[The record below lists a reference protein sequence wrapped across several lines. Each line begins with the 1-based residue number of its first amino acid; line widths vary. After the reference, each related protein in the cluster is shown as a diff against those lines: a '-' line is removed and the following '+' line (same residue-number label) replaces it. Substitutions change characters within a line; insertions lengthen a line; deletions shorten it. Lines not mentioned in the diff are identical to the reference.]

1 MGSAMT
7 PALPFDSA
15 LLCLNDADRMRRQV
29 ERAQASRKPLDA
41 ARFARDLAQAQA
53 RFATRAA
60 LKPGVISFPP
70 ELPISQARE
79 TLAAAITTNQVVV
92 ICGETGSGKTT
103 QLPKLC
109 LELGRGVRGLIGH
122 TQPRRLAARS
132 VATRIAQEL
141 GTTLGEL
148 VGFETRFDKR
158 VSERTLIKLMTD
170 GILLAELSHDREL
183 LAYDTIIIDEAHERS
198 LNIDF
203 LLGWLK
209 RLAPR
214 RPDLKII
221 ITSATLDPERLAAH
235 FSSAVIPAKAGIQS
249 QQDAQASGMDSRFR
263 GNDKQE
269 VPILTISGRTYPVD
283 HYYAPPEEN
292 TDIEDAVANGI
303 DTLWGRRAPDG
314 DILVFLPGE
323 REINDCTRVLT
334 GRFPRA
340 AVLPLYSRL
349 PAAQQ
354 DKVFSTG
361 GPPRI
366 VLATNVAE
374 TSVTVPGIRYVI
386 DTGTARMS
394 RFNPR
399 SGVQS
404 LQIEAISQAAANQR
418 AGRCGR
424 LGPGICLRLYAEDD
438 FAARPVFTDPE
449 ILRSNLAGV
458 ILQMAS
464 LGLGDVDAFPW
475 VQPPESRHVSEGYR
489 VLQVVGALDE
499 DRKLTPFGR
508 QLARLPLDP
517 RIARIALAGK
527 GEKYEREVF
536 ALAAALSVQD
546 PHENPLEAQTQARQK
561 HAEWKHPKSDFFT
574 LLALWRRWQAV
585 SAGAKQNALRKWCKE
600 HYVSYLRMEEW
611 TQVYKQVVD
620 MVGSDTSPNQNVI
633 PAKAG
638 IQSQPVGRASGLD
651 SSLRRNDEDLE
662 VLYAP
667 IHKALLSG
675 LIDHI
680 GVKAPEKPDY
690 GGPRGRRFKI
700 FPGSALAKK
709 GPQWVMHAA
718 IVHTS
723 QVFARTCAAIEPE
736 WLVDVG
742 SHLIKRA
749 MQHPEWDSQRGE
761 VTALEHLSLFGIPLL
776 KRARHFGSEDPI
788 AARNI
793 FIREGLVRGEI
804 LGKPDFLK
812 KNLALIETVR
822 EKEARM
828 RRPDLLADDA
838 QLFAFYDARLSQGCC
853 TVAGLKQWLHG
864 QRGQPAPRVAT
875 LKPAAPVT
883 ASTPVAARTLD
894 GLGALRGA
902 LTAKALAVAPNVS
915 SSISEGASLLMNEAD
930 VLRPGA
936 NADVENRFP
945 DQLTLAGVKV
955 SLSYEHDPGAD
966 EDGVSFHLPLAQ
978 LFAFDADAFDWL
990 VPGLLVG
997 KIEALIK
1004 TLPNHLRRL
1013 CQPAAQYAE
1022 AIAVSAPLKGLLL
1035 NAICA
1040 RFKSMTGV
1048 ELKPEDFSPDKLPAH
1063 FKPRLVAEDAQGKM
1077 LGEAATLEDLRTQ
1090 LSGAARTAFNQAA
1103 AKQSETQQWVRE
1115 SVTDWDFGD
1124 LPDVVTVSGGARA
1137 YPALVVAGE
1146 RIALRLFESAQAAEA
1161 AHRLGLRALLLLKL
1175 SDRVTGLAKSAKGKL
1190 ALALSGTPHTV
1201 DALAQALAERGA
1213 DETLLGDT
1221 LPRSSAVFQAAL
1233 EKRGAFSVLTY
1244 QRMDEVAAWLTQ
1256 AASLR
1261 RSIAA
1266 IAKPYPEA
1274 HADAAQQLA
1283 TLLGPGFIVGI
1294 PAAQWP
1300 RVLTY
1305 LKALAVRLE
1314 RLPLK
1319 PAKDAEAMK
1328 QLAPRVAKLPRPF
1341 HPTRWVLEE
1350 WRVQLFAQELKALGA
1365 PNADKV
1371 DASLRG

>member
-1 MGSAMT
+1 MSAAFD
-7 PALPFDSA
+7 PAL
-15 LLCLNDADRMRRQV
+15 LTIRDAQRLQQQI
-29 ERAQASRKPLDA
+29 ERAQQNRKPLDA
-41 ARFARDLAQAQA
+41 ARFAQDLTQAQA
-53 RFATRAA
+53 RFAARAA
-60 LKPGVISFPP
+60 LKPAVITFPE

-79 TLAAAITTNQVVV
+79 TLAAAITANQVVV

-132 VATRIAQEL
+132 VANRIAQEV
-141 GTTLGEL
+141 GCTLGEL

-221 ITSATLDPERLAAH
+221 ITSATLDPERLSKH
-235 FSSAVIPAKAGIQS
+235 FDGA
-249 QQDAQASGMDSRFR
+249 
-263 GNDKQE
+263 
-269 VPILTISGRTYPVD
+269 PIHTVSGRTYPVD
-283 HYYAPPEEN
+283 HYYAVPEEN

-303 DTLWGRRAPDG
+303 DTLWGSRAPDG

-323 REINDCTRVLT
+323 REINDCTRVLG

-386 DTGTARMS
+386 DVGTARMS

-404 LQIEAISQAAANQR
+404 LQIEAVSQAAANQR

-527 GEKYEREVF
+527 GERYEREVF

-561 HAEWKHPKSDFFT
+561 HAEWKHPKSDFLT
-574 LLALWRRWQAV
+574 LLALWRRWQDV
-585 SAGAKQNALRKWCKE
+585 STGAKQNALRKWCKE

-620 MVGSDTSPNQNVI
+620 YLADDKA
-633 PAKAG
+633 AKSEHK
-638 IQSQPVGRASGLD
+638 QLTLD
-651 SSLRRNDEDLE
+651 E
-662 VLYAP
+662 LYVP

-749 MQHPEWDSQRGE
+749 LQHPEWDSQRGE

-812 KNLALIETVR
+812 KNLALIESVR
-822 EKEARM
+822 EKEAKM

-838 QLFAFYDARLSQGCC
+838 QLFAFYDARLPQGCC
-853 TVAGLKQWLHG
+853 TVAGLKQWLHA
-864 QRGQPAPRVAT
+864 QRGQPQLPRAAAP
-875 LKPAAPVT
+875 KPAAPI
-883 ASTPVAARTLD
+883 APSAPAAARALD
-894 GLGALRGA
+894 GLSALRGA
-902 LTAKALAVAPNVS
+902 MVSQALAVAPNVVP
-915 SSISEGASLLMNEAD
+915 SSIEGASLLMTEAD

-945 DQLTLAGVKV
+945 DQLVLAGVKV

-978 LFAFDADAFDWL
+978 LFAFDPAAFDWL

-1004 TLPNHLRRL
+1004 TLPTHLRRL

-1022 AIAVSAPLKGLLL
+1022 AIAESAPPKGLLL
-1035 NAICA
+1035 DAICA
-1040 RFKSMTGV
+1040 RFKAMTGV
-1048 ELKPEDFSPDKLPAH
+1048 ELRPEDFAPDKLPAH
-1063 FKPRLVAEDAQGKM
+1063 FKPRLVAEDAQGKV
-1077 LGEAATLEDLRTQ
+1077 LGEAETLQDLRAQ

-1103 AKQSETQQWVRE
+1103 AKKTETQQWVRD
-1115 SVTDWDFGD
+1115 SVLDWDFGD
-1124 LPDVVTVSGGARA
+1124 LPDAITVSGGARA
-1137 YPALVVAGE
+1137 VPALTVEGSK
-1146 RIALRLFESAQAAEA
+1146 IALRLFESADAAAA
-1161 AHRLGLRALLLLKL
+1161 AHRKGLRALLLLKL
-1175 SDRVTGLAKSAKGKL
+1175 NDRVTGLAKSARGKL

-1221 LPRSSAVFQAAL
+1221 LPRSTAAFQAAL
-1233 EKRGAFSVLTY
+1233 EKRGAFSQLTY

-1256 AASLR
+1256 ATSLR

-1283 TLLGPGFIVGI
+1283 TLLGPGFITAI

-1328 QLAPRVAKLPRPF
+1328 QLVPRIAKLPSPF
-1341 HPTRWVLEE
+1341 HPARWVLEE
-1350 WRVQLFAQELKALGA
+1350 WRVQLFAQELKAVGA
-1365 PNADKV
+1365 PNADKA
-1371 DASLRG
+1371 DTALRG

>member
-1 MGSAMT
+1 MGRAVN
-7 PALPFDSA
+7 PALPFDSN
-15 LLCLNDADRMRRQV
+15 LLCIADAEKLRRQL
-29 ERAQASRKPLDA
+29 ERSQTARKPLDA
-41 ARFARDLAQAQA
+41 MRFSQDLARAQA
-53 RFATRAA
+53 RFSTRAA
-60 LKPGVISFPP
+60 LKPAVFSYPE
-70 ELPISQARE
+70 ELPIAQARE
-79 TLAAAITTNQVVV
+79 TLAAAISANQVVV

-109 LELGRGVRGLIGH
+109 LELGRGIRGLIGH

-132 VATRIAQEL
+132 VASRIAQEL
-141 GTTLGEL
+141 GTTLGDL

-170 GILLAELSHDREL
+170 GILLAELAHDREL
-183 LAYDTIIIDEAHERS
+183 MAYDTLIIDEAHERS

-209 RLAPR
+209 RLSTR

-221 ITSATLDPERLAAH
+221 ITSATLDPERLSKH
-235 FSSAVIPAKAGIQS
+235 FDGA
-249 QQDAQASGMDSRFR
+249 
-263 GNDKQE
+263 
-269 VPILTISGRTYPVD
+269 PIHTVSGRTYPVD

-292 TDIEDAVANGI
+292 TDIEDAVANAI
-303 DTLWGRRAPDG
+303 DTLWGSRAPDG

-323 REINDCTRVLT
+323 REINDCTRVLG

-361 GPPRI
+361 GPPRV

-374 TSVTVPGIRYVI
+374 TSVTVPGIRYVV
-386 DTGTARMS
+386 DVGTARMS

-404 LQIEAISQAAANQR
+404 LQIEAVSQAAANQR

-464 LGLGDVDAFPW
+464 LGLGDVDEFSW
-475 VQPPESRHVSEGYR
+475 VQAPEGRHVSEGYR
-489 VLQVVGALDE
+489 VLQVVGALDD

-527 GEKYEREVF
+527 GERHEREVF

-561 HAEWKHPKSDFFT
+561 HAEWKHLKSDFLT
-574 LLALWRRWQAV
+574 LLALWRRWQEV
-585 SAGAKQNALRKWCKE
+585 SGRMNQKALRKWCKE

-611 TQVYKQVVD
+611 TQVYRQVLD
-620 MVGSDTSPNQNVI
+620 FLSDDKNAK
-633 PAKAG
+633 PAGPA
-638 IQSQPVGRASGLD
+638 QTLDELYVPV
-651 SSLRRNDEDLE
+651 
-662 VLYAP
+662 
-667 IHKALLSG
+667 HKALLTG

-709 GPQWVMHAA
+709 GPQWLMHAA

-723 QVFARTCAAIEPE
+723 QVFARTVAAIEPE
-736 WLVDVG
+736 WLVEVG
-742 SHLIKRA
+742 AHLIKRA
-749 MQHPEWDSQRGE
+749 LQHPEWDSQRGE

-804 LGKPDFLK
+804 LGKPEFLK
-812 KNLALIETVR
+812 KNLALIDAVR

-838 QLFAFYDARLSQGCC
+838 QLCAFYDARLPADLC
-853 TVAGLKQWLHG
+853 TVAGLKQWLH
-864 QRGQPAPRVAT
+864 R
-875 LKPAAPVT
+875 T
-883 ASTPVAARTLD
+883 A
-894 GLGALRGA
+894 RGA
-902 LTAKALAVAPNVS
+902 ATPLQ
-915 SSISEGASLLMNEAD
+915 MNEAD
-930 VLRPGA
+930 ALRPGA

-945 DQLTLAGVKV
+945 DQLMLAGINV

-978 LFAFDADAFDWL
+978 LFAFDAELFDWL

-1004 TLPNHLRRL
+1004 TLPTPLRRL

-1022 AIAVSAPLKGLLL
+1022 AIAESAPPKGPLLL
-1035 NAICA
+1035 AICM
-1040 RFKSMTGV
+1040 RFKAMTGV
-1048 ELKPEDFSPDKLPAH
+1048 ALRPEDFAPDKLPAH
-1063 FKPRLVAEDAQGKM
+1063 FKPRLVAEDAQGKV
-1077 LGEAATLEDLRTQ
+1077 LGEAETLNDLRAQ
-1090 LSGAARTAFNQAA
+1090 LSGAARSAFNAAA
-1103 AKQSETQQWVRE
+1103 AKRSETQQWLRE
-1115 SVTDWDFGD
+1115 SVFDWDFGD
-1124 LPDVVTVSGGARA
+1124 LPDAITVAGGARA
-1137 YPALVVAGE
+1137 IPALVVEGE
-1146 RIALRLFESAQAAEA
+1146 KIALRLFESTAAAEA
-1161 AHRLGLRALLLLKL
+1161 AHRNGVRALLLAKL
-1175 SDRVTGLAKSAKGKL
+1175 ADRVSGLAKSAKGKL

-1201 DALAQALAERGA
+1201 DGLARALAERA
-1213 DETLLGDT
+1213 VDETLLGEV
-1221 LPRSSAVFQAAL
+1221 LPRSVAAFQAAL
-1233 EKRGAFSVLTY
+1233 EKRGTFSLLAY
-1244 QRMDEVAAWLTQ
+1244 QRLDEAAVWLTQ
-1256 AASLR
+1256 AATLR
-1261 RSIAA
+1261 RALA
-1266 IAKPYPEA
+1266 GIAKPYAEA
-1274 HADAAQQLA
+1274 HADAAAQLA
-1283 TLLGPGFIVGI
+1283 SLLGPGFITAI

-1319 PAKDAEAMK
+1319 PMKDAEALK
-1328 QLAPRVAKLPRPF
+1328 QLGPRAARLPRPF
-1341 HPTRWVLEE
+1341 HPARWVIEE
-1350 WRVQLFAQELKALGA
+1350 WRVALFAQELKAVGA
-1365 PNADKV
+1365 PNAEKI
-1371 DASLRG
+1371 DAVLRG

>member
-1 MGSAMT
+1 MSSG
-7 PALPFDSA
+7 FDPQA
-15 LLCLNDADRMRRQV
+15 LLLRDAVRLQRQI
-29 ERAQASRKPLDA
+29 ERSQHSKKPLDA
-41 ARFARDLAQAQA
+41 TRFAQELAAAQS
-53 RFATRAA
+53 RCATRAA
-60 LKPGVISFPP
+60 LKPVAISFPP

-79 TLAAAITTNQVVV
+79 TLAKAITEHQIVV

-132 VATRIAQEL
+132 VAHRIAQEL
-141 GTTLGEL
+141 GTTLGDL

-221 ITSATLDPERLAAH
+221 ITSATLDPERLSKH
-235 FSSAVIPAKAGIQS
+235 F
-249 QQDAQASGMDSRFR
+249 
-263 GNDKQE
+263 NDC
-269 VPILTISGRTYPVD
+269 PIHTVSGRTYPVE

-292 TDIEDAVANGI
+292 TDIEDAVANGV

-323 REINDCTRVLT
+323 REINDCTRVLA

-340 AVLPLYSRL
+340 VVLPLYSRL
-349 PAAQQ
+349 PAAAQ

-404 LQIEAISQAAANQR
+404 LQVEAVSQAAANQR

-424 LGPGICLRLYAEDD
+424 VGPGIALRLYAEDD
-438 FAARPVFTDPE
+438 FAARPAFTDPE

-464 LGLGDVDAFPW
+464 LGLGDVDDFPW
-475 VQPPESRHVSEGYR
+475 VQPPEGRHVSEGYR

-499 DRKLTPFGR
+499 ERRLTPFGR

-527 GEKYEREVF
+527 GQRCEREVF

-561 HAEWKHPKSDFFT
+561 HAEWRHVKSDFLT
-574 LLALWRRWQAV
+574 LLGLWRRWQAA
-585 SAGAKQNALRKWCKE
+585 STGANQKAQRKWCKE

-611 TQVYKQVVD
+611 TQVYRQVVD
-620 MVGSDTSPNQNVI
+620 FLADEKTAK
-633 PAKAG
+633 PAEKPLTLDELYV
-638 IQSQPVGRASGLD
+638 PV
-651 SSLRRNDEDLE
+651 
-662 VLYAP
+662 
-667 IHKALLSG
+667 HKALLAG

-709 GPQWVMHAA
+709 GPQWVMHAV

-736 WLVDVG
+736 WLVEVG
-742 SHLIKRA
+742 AHLIKRA
-749 MQHPEWDSQRGE
+749 VQHPEWDSTRGE
-761 VTALEHLSLFGIPLL
+761 VTAIEHLSLLGLPLL
-776 KRARHFGSEDPI
+776 KRVRHFGSEDPI

-793 FIREGLVRGEI
+793 FIREGLVRGEM
-804 LGKPDFLK
+804 LGKPEFLK
-812 KNLALIETVR
+812 KNLALIESVR
-822 EKEARM
+822 EKEAKM

-838 QLFAFYDARLSQGCC
+838 QLAAFYDARLPQDVC
-853 TVAGLKQWLHG
+853 TVAGLKQWLHAQAKG
-864 QRGQPAPRVAT
+864 GDGRREIGDNTTRPPK
-875 LKPAAPVT
+875 KPAALADLRQALKSAPATSHPPSPVS
-883 ASTPVAARTLD
+883 ASP
-894 GLGALRGA
+894 
-902 LTAKALAVAPNVS
+902 
-915 SSISEGASLLMNEAD
+915 LLMHEAD

-936 NADVENRFP
+936 NADVENLFP
-945 DQLTLAGVKV
+945 DQITLAGVKV

-978 LFAFDADAFDWL
+978 LFVFDADAFDWL
-990 VPGLLVG
+990 VPGLLPG

-1013 CQPAAQYAE
+1013 CQPAGEYARAIVE
-1022 AIAVSAPLKGLLL
+1022 AAPPKGPLLPT
-1035 NAICA
+1035 ICA
-1040 RFKSMTGV
+1040 RFKAMTGV
-1048 ELKPEDFSPDKLPAH
+1048 ELQPADFAPDKLPAH
-1063 FKPRLVAEDAQGKM
+1063 FKPRLVAEDAQGKV
-1077 LGEAATLEDLRTQ
+1077 LGEAEALTELRAQ

-1103 AKQSETQQWVRE
+1103 AKKSETQQWVRE
-1115 SVTDWDFGD
+1115 AVTDWDFGD
-1124 LPDVVTVSGGARA
+1124 LPEAVTVAGGARA
-1137 YPALVVAGE
+1137 MPALTLEGE
-1146 RIALRLFESAQAAEA
+1146 RVALRLFESAEA
-1161 AHRLGLRALLLLKL
+1161 AATAHRRGLRALLLIKL
-1175 SDRVTGLAKSAKGKL
+1175 ADRVSGLAKTAKGKL

-1201 DALAQALAERGA
+1201 EGLARAIAERA
-1213 DETLLGDT
+1213 LDETMLSGT
-1221 LPRSSAVFQAAL
+1221 LPRSTAAFQATL
-1233 EKRGAFSVLTY
+1233 EQRGAFSQLTY
-1244 QRMDEVAAWLTQ
+1244 QRLDEVAAWLAQ
-1256 AASLR
+1256 AAELR
-1261 RSIAA
+1261 RKLGPIAR
-1266 IAKPYPEA
+1266 PYAEA
-1274 HADAAQQLA
+1274 HADATAQLGS
-1283 TLLGPGFIVGI
+1283 LLGPGFVAAI
-1294 PAAQWP
+1294 PPAQWP
-1300 RVLTY
+1300 RVTTY

-1314 RLPLK
+1314 RMPLK

-1328 QLAPRVAKLPRPF
+1328 QLSPRIAKLPQPF
-1341 HPTRWVLEE
+1341 HPARWVLEE
-1350 WRVQLFAQELKALGA
+1350 WRVLLFAQELKAMGA
-1365 PNADKV
+1365 PNAEKA
-1371 DASLRG
+1371 DAALRG

>member
-1 MGSAMT
+1 MSGG
-7 PALPFDSA
+7 FDPT
-15 LLCLNDADRMRRQV
+15 LLTIKDAQRLQRQI
-29 ERAQASRKPLDA
+29 ERAQQSRKPLDA
-41 ARFARDLAQAQA
+41 ARFAQELAQAQS
-53 RFATRAA
+53 RLATRAL
-60 LKPGVISFPP
+60 LKPAVLHFPE

-79 TLAAAITTNQVVV
+79 TLAAAITANQVVV

-103 QLPKLC
+103 QLPKIC

-132 VATRIAQEL
+132 VATRIAQEV
-141 GTTLGEL
+141 GCTLGDL

-221 ITSATLDPERLAAH
+221 ITSATLDPERLSAH
-235 FSSAVIPAKAGIQS
+235 FNGA
-249 QQDAQASGMDSRFR
+249 
-263 GNDKQE
+263 
-269 VPILTISGRTYPVD
+269 PIHTVSGRTYPVD

-303 DTLWGRRAPDG
+303 DTLWGTRAPDG

-323 REINDCTRVLT
+323 REINDCTRVLG

-386 DTGTARMS
+386 DVGTARMS

-404 LQIEAISQAAANQR
+404 LQIEPVSQAAANQR

-499 DRKLTPFGR
+499 DRRLTPFGR

-527 GEKYEREVF
+527 GERHEREVF

-561 HAEWKHPKSDFFT
+561 HAEWKNLKSDFLT
-574 LLALWRRWQAV
+574 LLALWRLWQEV
-585 SAGAKQNALRKWCKE
+585 SGHMNQNALRKWCKA

-620 MVGSDTSPNQNVI
+620 FLADDKSAK
-633 PAKAG
+633 PAGAL
-638 IQSQPVGRASGLD
+638 QTLDELYVPV
-651 SSLRRNDEDLE
+651 
-662 VLYAP
+662 
-667 IHKALLSG
+667 HKALLTG

-742 SHLIKRA
+742 AHLIKRA
-749 MQHPEWDSQRGE
+749 LQHPEWDSQRGE

-788 AARNI
+788 AARTI

-822 EKEARM
+822 EKEARL
-828 RRPDLLADDA
+828 RRPDLLADEA
-838 QLFAFYDARLSQGCC
+838 QLFAFYDARLPLDVC
-853 TVAGLKQWLHG
+853 TVAGLKQWVHLRARSGDRGRGTGHG
-864 QRGQPAPRVAT
+864 
-875 LKPAAPVT
+875 
-883 ASTPVAARTLD
+883 AS
-894 GLGALRGA
+894 ALP
-902 LTAKALAVAPNVS
+902 ALAVARSSASTPATLSDLRQALAPSRPIPHSPFPNP
-915 SSISEGASLLMNEAD
+915 ASPLLMEEAD

-978 LFAFDADAFDWL
+978 LFAFDADVFDWL

-1022 AIAVSAPLKGLLL
+1022 AIAESAPPKGPLID
-1035 NAICA
+1035 AICT
-1040 RFKSMTGV
+1040 RFKAMTGV
-1048 ELKPEDFSPDKLPAH
+1048 ELQPADFAPDKLPAH
-1063 FKPRLVAEDAQGKM
+1063 FKPRLVAEDAQGKV
-1077 LGEAATLEDLRTQ
+1077 LGEAETLADLRAQ

-1103 AKQSETQQWVRE
+1103 AKKSETQQWVRE
-1115 SVTDWDFGD
+1115 NVLDWDFGD
-1124 LPDVVTVSGGARA
+1124 LPDAVTVSGGARA
-1137 YPALVVAGE
+1137 IPALTVEGGK
-1146 RIALRLFESAQAAEA
+1146 IALRLFESTDAAEI
-1161 AHRLGLRALLLLKL
+1161 AHRKGVRALLLVKL
-1175 SDRVTGLAKSAKGKL
+1175 NDRVTGLVKSAKGKL

-1201 DALAQALAERGA
+1201 DALAQALAERGV

-1221 LPRSSAVFQAAL
+1221 LPRSSAAFQAAL
-1233 EKRGAFSVLTY
+1233 EKRGAFSQLTY

-1274 HADAAQQLA
+1274 CADAAQQLA
-1283 TLLGPGFIVGI
+1283 TLLGPGFITAI

-1300 RVLTY
+1300 RLLTY
-1305 LKALAVRLE
+1305 LRALAVRLE

-1319 PAKDAEAMK
+1319 PTKDTEAMN
-1328 QLAPRVAKLPRPF
+1328 QLALRIGKLPKPF
-1341 HPTRWVLEE
+1341 HPARWVLEE
-1350 WRVQLFAQELKALGA
+1350 WRVQLFAQELKAVGA

>member
-1 MGSAMT
+1 MSGG
-7 PALPFDSA
+7 FDPT
-15 LLCLNDADRMRRQV
+15 LLTIKDAQRLQRQI
-29 ERAQASRKPLDA
+29 ERAQQSRKPLDA
-41 ARFARDLAQAQA
+41 ARFAQELEQAQS
-53 RFATRAA
+53 RLATRAL
-60 LKPGVISFPP
+60 LKPAVLHFPE

-79 TLAAAITTNQVVV
+79 TLAAAITANQVVV

-132 VATRIAQEL
+132 VATRIAQEV
-141 GTTLGEL
+141 GCTLGDL

-170 GILLAELSHDREL
+170 GILLAELTHDREL

-221 ITSATLDPERLAAH
+221 ITSATLDPERLSAH
-235 FSSAVIPAKAGIQS
+235 FNGA
-249 QQDAQASGMDSRFR
+249 
-263 GNDKQE
+263 
-269 VPILTISGRTYPVD
+269 PIHTVSGRTYPVD
-283 HYYAPPEEN
+283 YYYAPPEEN

-303 DTLWGRRAPDG
+303 DTLWGTRAPDG

-323 REINDCTRVLT
+323 REINDCTRVLA

-374 TSVTVPGIRYVI
+374 TSVTVPGIRYVV
-386 DTGTARMS
+386 DVGTARMS

-404 LQIEAISQAAANQR
+404 LQIEPVSQAAANQR

-464 LGLGDVDAFPW
+464 LGLGDVDEFPW

-499 DRKLTPFGR
+499 ERRLTPFGR

-527 GEKYEREVF
+527 GERHEREVF

-561 HAEWKHPKSDFFT
+561 HAEWKNPKSDFLT
-574 LLALWRRWQAV
+574 LLALWRLWQEV
-585 SAGAKQNALRKWCKE
+585 SGHMNQNALRKWCKA

-620 MVGSDTSPNQNVI
+620 FLADDKS
-633 PAKAG
+633 AKPTGAL
-638 IQSQPVGRASGLD
+638 QTLDELYVPV
-651 SSLRRNDEDLE
+651 
-662 VLYAP
+662 
-667 IHKALLSG
+667 HKALLTG

-749 MQHPEWDSQRGE
+749 LQHPEWDSQRGE

-828 RRPDLLADDA
+828 RRPDLLGDDA
-838 QLFAFYDARLSQGCC
+838 QLFAFYDARLPQSCC
-853 TVAGLKQWLHG
+853 TVAGLKQWLHS
-864 QRGQPAPRVAT
+864 QRGQPLPRAAAP
-875 LKPAAPVT
+875 KPAIKAAVPAPT
-883 ASTPVAARTLD
+883 AAPKTLD
-894 GLGALRGA
+894 GLSALRGA
-902 LTAKALAVAPNVS
+902 LTAQALTVAPNIVPS
-915 SSISEGASLLMNEAD
+915 SSEGASLLMTEAD

-978 LFAFDADAFDWL
+978 LFVFDADVFDWL
-990 VPGLLVG
+990 VPGLLAG

-1022 AIAVSAPLKGLLL
+1022 AIAESTAPQGLLID
-1035 NAICA
+1035 AICT
-1040 RFKSMTGV
+1040 RFKAMTGV
-1048 ELKPEDFSPDKLPAH
+1048 ELQPADFAPDKLPAH
-1063 FKPRLVAEDAQGKM
+1063 FKPRLVAEDAQGKV
-1077 LGEAATLEDLRTQ
+1077 LGEAETLQDLRAQ

-1103 AKQSETQQWVRE
+1103 AKKTETQQWVRE
-1115 SVTDWDFGD
+1115 NVLDWDFGD
-1124 LPDVVTVSGGARA
+1124 LPDAITVSGGARA
-1137 YPALVVAGE
+1137 IPALTVEGGK
-1146 RIALRLFESAQAAEA
+1146 IALRLFESTEA
-1161 AHRLGLRALLLLKL
+1161 ADVAHRRGIRALLLLKL
-1175 SDRVTGLAKSAKGKL
+1175 NDRVTGLVKSAKGKL

-1201 DALAQALAERGA
+1201 DALAQALAERGV
-1213 DETLLGDT
+1213 DETLLGET
-1221 LPRSSAVFQAAL
+1221 LPRSSAAFQAAL
-1233 EKRGAFSVLTY
+1233 EKRGAFSVLAY
-1244 QRMDEVAAWLTQ
+1244 QRLDEVAGWLTL
-1256 AASLR
+1256 AAALR
-1261 RSIAA
+1261 RA
-1266 IAKPYPEA
+1266 ISAVAKSYPEA
-1274 HADAAQQLA
+1274 HTDAATQLA
-1283 TLLGPGFIVGI
+1283 SLLGPGFITAI
-1294 PAAQWP
+1294 PATQWP
-1300 RVLTY
+1300 RLPTY

-1319 PAKDAEAMK
+1319 PAKDAEAMN
-1328 QLAPRVAKLPRPF
+1328 QLTLRIRKLPKPF
-1341 HPTRWVLEE
+1341 HPARWVLEE
-1350 WRVQLFAQELKALGA
+1350 WRVQLFAQELKAVGA

-1371 DASLRG
+1371 DAGLRG

>member
-1 MGSAMT
+1 MPPATPGRSIRLSASHQ
-7 PALPFDSA
+7 PSIFDPSA
-15 LLCLNDADRMRRQV
+15 LTLRDALRLQRQV
-29 ERAQASRKPLDA
+29 ERSQQSKKPLDA
-41 ARFARDLAQAQA
+41 ARFAQDLTQAQA
-53 RFATRAA
+53 RFASRAA
-60 LKPGVISFPP
+60 LKPAIIQFPE

-79 TLAAAITTNQVVV
+79 TLAAAIIANQVVV

-132 VATRIAQEL
+132 VANRIAQEL
-141 GTTLGEL
+141 GTALGDL

-183 LAYDTIIIDEAHERS
+183 MAYDTIIIDEAHERS

-209 RLAPR
+209 HLAPR

-221 ITSATLDPERLAAH
+221 ITSATLDPERLSKH
-235 FSSAVIPAKAGIQS
+235 FHGA
-249 QQDAQASGMDSRFR
+249 
-263 GNDKQE
+263 
-269 VPILTISGRTYPVD
+269 PIHTVSGRTYPVD

-292 TDIEDAVANGI
+292 TDIEDAVASGI
-303 DTLWGRRAPDG
+303 DTLWGSRAPDG

-323 REINDCTRVLT
+323 REINDCTRVLS

-349 PAAQQ
+349 PAVQQ
-354 DKVFSTG
+354 DKVFSIG

-374 TSVTVPGIRYVI
+374 TSVTVPGIRYVL
-386 DTGTARMS
+386 DAGTARMS

-404 LQIEAISQAAANQR
+404 LQVESVSQAAANQR

-424 LGPGICLRLYAEDD
+424 LGPGICLRLYAEED

-464 LGLGDVDAFPW
+464 LGLGDVDEFPW
-475 VQPPESRHVSEGYR
+475 VQAPESRHVSEGYR

-499 DRKLTPFGR
+499 DRKLTAFGR

-527 GEKYEREVF
+527 GERHEREVF

-546 PHENPLEAQTQARQK
+546 PHENPLEAQTPARQK
-561 HAEWKHPKSDFFT
+561 HAEWKNPKSDFLT
-574 LLALWRRWQAV
+574 LLALWRRWQEV
-585 SAGAKQNALRKWCKE
+585 SGRMNQKALRKWCKE

-620 MVGSDTSPNQNVI
+620 FLADEKSTKSTGPQQTLDELYV
-633 PAKAG
+633 
-638 IQSQPVGRASGLD
+638 PV
-651 SSLRRNDEDLE
+651 
-662 VLYAP
+662 
-667 IHKALLSG
+667 HKALLTG

-742 SHLIKRA
+742 AHLIKRA
-749 MQHPEWDSQRGE
+749 LQHPEWDSQRGE

-804 LGKPDFLK
+804 LGKPEFLK

-838 QLFAFYDARLSQGCC
+838 QMFAFYDARLPQDLC
-853 TVAGLKQWLHG
+853 TVAGLKQWLH
-864 QRGQPAPRVAT
+864 R
-875 LKPAAPVT
+875 
-883 ASTPVAARTLD
+883 SAR
-894 GLGALRGA
+894 
-902 LTAKALAVAPNVS
+902 S
-915 SSISEGASLLMNEAD
+915 SSPLQMSEAD

-978 LFAFDADAFDWL
+978 LFAFDADQFDWL

-1013 CQPAAQYAE
+1013 CQPAGEYAS
-1022 AIAVSAPLKGLLL
+1022 AIAESAPPKGPLLL
-1035 NAICA
+1035 AVCM
-1040 RFKSMTGV
+1040 RFKAMTGV
-1048 ELKPEDFSPDKLPAH
+1048 ELRPEDFAPDKLPAH
-1063 FKPRLVAEDAQGKM
+1063 FKPRLVAEDAQGKV
-1077 LGEAATLEDLRTQ
+1077 LGEAESLHDLRAQ

-1103 AKQSETQQWVRE
+1103 AKKSETQQWVRE
-1115 SVTDWDFGD
+1115 NVLDWDFGD
-1124 LPDVVTVSGGARA
+1124 LPDAIIVAGGARA
-1137 YPALVVAGE
+1137 IPALVMEGE
-1146 RIALRLFESAQAAEA
+1146 KIALRLFESTAAAEA
-1161 AHRLGLRALLLLKL
+1161 AHRNGVRALLLVKL
-1175 SDRVTGLAKSAKGKL
+1175 ADRVSGLAKSAKSKL
-1190 ALALSGTPHTV
+1190 ALGLSGTPHTV
-1201 DALAQALAERGA
+1201 DALARSLAERA
-1213 DETLLGDT
+1213 VDETLLGEL
-1221 LPRSSAVFQAAL
+1221 LPRSAVAFQAAL
-1233 EKRGAFSVLTY
+1233 EKRGAFSLLAY
-1244 QRMDEVAAWLTQ
+1244 QRLDEAAVWLTQ
-1256 AASLR
+1256 AAALR
-1261 RSIAA
+1261 RALA
-1266 IAKPYPEA
+1266 GIAKPYAEA
-1274 HADAAQQLA
+1274 HADAANQLA
-1283 TLLGPGFIVGI
+1283 SLLGPGFITAI

-1300 RVLTY
+1300 RVLIY
-1305 LKALAVRLE
+1305 LKALTVRLE

-1319 PAKDAEAMK
+1319 PMKDAEALK
-1328 QLAPRVAKLPRPF
+1328 QLSPRVTRLPKPL
-1341 HPTRWVLEE
+1341 HPARWLLEE
-1350 WRVQLFAQELKALGA
+1350 WRVALFAQELKAVGA
-1365 PNADKV
+1365 PNAEKI
-1371 DASLRG
+1371 DAALRG

>member
-1 MGSAMT
+1 MSRAFD
-7 PALPFDSA
+7 PAL
-15 LLCLNDADRMRRQV
+15 LTLRDAQRLQQQI
-29 ERAQASRKPLDA
+29 ERSQQRRKPLDA
-41 ARFARDLAQAQA
+41 ARFAQELAAAQSRYA
-53 RFATRAA
+53 ARAA
-60 LKPGVISFPP
+60 LKPAVVRFPE

-79 TLAAAITTNQVVV
+79 TLAAAITANQVVV

-158 VSERTLIKLMTD
+158 VGERTLIKLMTD

-221 ITSATLDPERLAAH
+221 ITSATLDPERLSKH
-235 FSSAVIPAKAGIQS
+235 FDGA
-249 QQDAQASGMDSRFR
+249 
-263 GNDKQE
+263 
-269 VPILTISGRTYPVD
+269 PIHTVSGRTYPVD

-303 DTLWGRRAPDG
+303 DTLWGSRAPDG

-374 TSVTVPGIRYVI
+374 TSVTVPGIRYVV
-386 DTGTARMS
+386 DVGTARMS

-404 LQIEAISQAAANQR
+404 LQIEAVSQAAANQR

-475 VQPPESRHVSEGYR
+475 VQAPEGRHVSEGYR

-499 DRKLTPFGR
+499 ERKLTPFGR

-561 HAEWKHPKSDFFT
+561 HAEWKHPKSDFLT

-611 TQVYKQVVD
+611 TQVYRQVVD
-620 MVGSDTSPNQNVI
+620 YLADDKS
-633 PAKAG
+633 AKPE
-638 IQSQPVGRASGLD
+638 QKQLTLD
-651 SSLRRNDEDLE
+651 E
-662 VLYAP
+662 LYTP

-736 WLVDVG
+736 WLADVG
-742 SHLIKRA
+742 AHLIKRA
-749 MQHPEWDSQRGE
+749 LQHPEWDSQRGE

-812 KNLALIETVR
+812 KNLALIESVR
-822 EKEARM
+822 EKEAKM
-828 RRPDLLADDA
+828 RRPDLLADEA
-838 QLFAFYDARLSQGCC
+838 QLQAFYDARLPQGCC
-853 TVAGLKQWLHG
+853 TVAGLKQWLHS
-864 QRGQPAPRVAT
+864 QRGQPQLRAAAP
-875 LKPAAPVT
+875 KPASTVAAP
-883 ASTPVAARTLD
+883 APAARTLD

-902 LTAKALAVAPNVS
+902 LAAQTLAPNVVPS
-915 SSISEGASLLMNEAD
+915 SSEGSSLLMTEAD

-945 DQLTLAGVKV
+945 DQLVLAGVKV

-978 LFAFDADAFDWL
+978 LFAFDADVFDWL

-1022 AIAVSAPLKGLLL
+1022 AIAESAAPKGPLLD
-1035 NAICA
+1035 AICT
-1040 RFKSMTGV
+1040 RFKAMTGV
-1048 ELKPEDFSPDKLPAH
+1048 ELRPEDFAPDKLPAH
-1063 FKPRLVAEDAQGKM
+1063 FKPRLVAEDAQGKV
-1077 LGEAATLEDLRTQ
+1077 LGEAESLQDLRAQ

-1103 AKQSETQQWVRE
+1103 AKRSETQQWVRE
-1115 SVTDWDFGD
+1115 NVLDWDFGD
-1124 LPDVVTVSGGARA
+1124 LPDAITVSGGARA
-1137 YPALVVAGE
+1137 YPALVLDGA
-1146 RIALRLFESAQAAEA
+1146 RIALRLFESAEAAEL
-1161 AHRLGLRALLLLKL
+1161 AHRKGLRALLLLRL
-1175 SDRVTGLAKSAKGKL
+1175 NDRVAGLAKSARGKL

-1221 LPRSSAVFQAAL
+1221 LPRSSAGFQAAL

-1261 RSIAA
+1261 RSIAV

-1283 TLLGPGFIVGI
+1283 TLLAPGFITAI

-1328 QLAPRVAKLPRPF
+1328 QLAPRVAKLPKPF
-1341 HPTRWVLEE
+1341 HPARWVLEE
-1350 WRVQLFAQELKALGA
+1350 WRVQLFAQELKAVGA
-1365 PNADKV
+1365 PNADKA
-1371 DASLRG
+1371 DAALRG